1 MSTAMDFHSQIAS
14 IMEVLANAAVA
25 EICKVVDD
33 GYAVVHLE
41 MSRSQKENEV
51 LRRKIKLLELHI
63 ARYRAERVKGS
74 EGSLCSRFAGVRLL
88 NRQNRASLAGPSLQG
103 RTRFL
108 NRDPGTQQ
116 SVQKIQPINLDQDPD
131 QEVITTTKTESAE
144 PEEEVGELLIV
155 KVEGTMETGA
165 TNHEGP
171 VDACTGSRGD
181 ACTAT
186 ALPAASSDAGRR
198 SETEV
203 SGSDVVTFVVD
214 RTAETA
220 SSSSDAAHGSQPELA
235 GSDVRAWEREPP
247 SSDASLA
254 PSCDAL
260 PASCDDV
267 MDSRGDNKVELDPSE
282 SSLSDVVVIDG
293 GGVSQQW
300 EWSAV
305 DQTQREAGRDGHEN
319 TTSTTIQ
326 CAGLESA
333 GRRSVQVQS
342 SVQAWSVLPRDDT
355 PRTSSGATTLSINS
369 SVSHQFNSV
378 HHSHHK
384 PFSSSFHLAFYHA
397 VTMERPYGCT
407 SCTKRF
413 FLESDLQKHMARHTR
428 EKPFTCTLCGKSFV
442 CQSQLEIHRNVHTG
456 ERPFSC
462 SVCNRRFSHPSNL
475 KRHQKIQHLAQ
486 RADLP
491 QHCRTKDLQPGV
503 FTDEG

>member
-74 EGSLCSRFAGVRLL
+74 EGSLSSRFAGVRLL

-108 NRDPGTQQ
+108 NRDSGTQQ
-116 SVQKIQPINLDQDPD
+116 SVQKIQPINMDQDPD
-131 QEVITTTKTESAE
+131 QEVVTTTKTESAE

-165 TNHEGP
+165 TNHEVP

-181 ACTAT
+181 AYTAPS
-186 ALPAASSDAGRR
+186 LPAASPDARCC
-198 SETEV
+198 SQTEV
-203 SGSDVVTFVVD
+203 SGSDIVTFVVD
-214 RTAETA
+214 RTAETD
-220 SSSSDAAHGSQPELA
+220 SSSSDTTHSSQLELA
-235 GSDVRAWEREPP
+235 GSDVRAWEREPL
-247 SSDASLA
+247 SSDASMT
-254 PSCDAL
+254 PSWDAL

-267 MDSRGDNKVELDPSE
+267 TDGRRDNKAALDTSE
-282 SSLSDVVVIDG
+282 SSLSDVVVVDG

-305 DQTQREAGRDGHEN
+305 DQTQREAARGRHEN
-319 TTSTTIQ
+319 TTSTMIQ
-326 CAGLESA
+326 ESA
-333 GRRSVQVQS
+333 GHGSVQVQS
-342 SVQAWSVLPRDDT
+342 S
-355 PRTSSGATTLSINS
+355 TLSINS
-369 SVSHQFNSV
+369 SVSHQFNSI

-442 CQSQLEIHRNVHTG
+442 CQSQLEIHHNVHTG

-475 KRHQKIQHLAQ
+475 KRHQKIQHLTQ
-486 RADLP
+486 RPDLP

-503 FTDEG
+503 FTEEG